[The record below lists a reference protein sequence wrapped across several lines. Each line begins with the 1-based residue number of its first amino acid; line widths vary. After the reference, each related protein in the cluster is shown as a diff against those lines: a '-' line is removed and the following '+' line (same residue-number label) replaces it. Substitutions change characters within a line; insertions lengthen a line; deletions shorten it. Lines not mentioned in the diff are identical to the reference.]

1 MVVENFENF
10 FDWLPSA
17 LWTFVL
23 AGGPAALL
31 IIILGYLVAAFRH
44 GPAEAFYVVA
54 QVLFGFIPDL
64 FGTSLRRVFAI
75 AKLAVKEA
83 LRRKVVLVTFALFA
97 IALLFGGWFMNAGVD
112 NPDRTYV
119 NFVLWGTQ
127 LLILFMGMLLSAF
140 SLPDDI
146 KNRTIH
152 TVVTKPVRSTEI
164 VIGRILGFVALGTA
178 LLALMGLISFFFVW
192 RSLSHTHQLVGSQ
205 DLSALAEI
213 DPNTRESLRGGRV
226 SENAILQGRTTDDS
240 GHFHSVEIIEDVR
253 LPGAPEPENQAN
265 VVGKKVLP
273 DGKTVYQRVIV
284 NPTSGHTHEVTL
296 NKNADGSVSSLK
308 LGPAAGY
315 FRARVPIY
323 ASNLVFYDSDGSL
336 SQRGINVGRE
346 WTYRGYVDGG
356 TLVRP
361 DTLSKAEL
369 VFAGVTPSKFDNP
382 ELMVIEMTLGVFR
395 TYKANIEKRVIG
407 SIQFESVPA
416 DPNTT
421 PIFRSEVSMFETEE
435 YNVQTIPVPR
445 KLVGKQI
452 APDGTILKEGEFD
465 LFTDF
470 AADKEQRLK
479 MILRCE
485 DRNQYLGLARGDV
498 YFRASDDLYWRNFI
512 KGYIGI
518 WCQLVVVV
526 TMGVAFSTFLS
537 APVGI
542 ILSIVVILFGFIS
555 EFVRTMAQP
564 DVSGGGPIESFWRL
578 ITQKNMEVELEPG
591 LQRTLMEQGDTF
603 LINALYYLTF
613 LAPDFKRLN
622 FSSFLTYGY
631 SVDANR
637 LGVALAISIGFCIW
651 VSILGYFCLKTR
663 EIAK

>member
-23 AGGPAALL
+23 AGGPAVFL

-64 FGTSLRRVFAI
+64 FGTSPRRVFAI
-75 AKLAVKEA
+75 AKLSIKEA
-83 LRRKVVLVTFALFA
+83 LRRKVVLVTFAVFA

-146 KNRTIH
+146 KNKTIH

-164 VIGRILGFVALGTA
+164 VLGRILGFVALGTA
-178 LLALMGLISFFFVW
+178 LLAIMGLLSFLFVW

-205 DLSALAEI
+205 DMSALTEI
-213 DPNTRESLRGGRV
+213 DPNTRESFRGGRV
-226 SENAILQGRTTDDS
+226 SENAILQGRTTGDS
-240 GHFHSVEIIEDVR
+240 GHFHSVELIEDVR

-265 VVGKKVLP
+265 IVGKKVLP
-273 DGKTVYQRVIV
+273 DGKTVYERLIV
-284 NPTSGHTHEVTL
+284 NPASGHTHQVTL
-296 NKNADGSVSSLK
+296 DKNPDGSVSRIR

-315 FRARVPIY
+315 FRARVPVY
-323 ASNLVFYDSDGSL
+323 AENLVFFDSDGSKNQ
-336 SQRGINVGRE
+336 SGINVGRE
-346 WTYRGYVDGG
+346 WSYRGYVDGG
-356 TLVRP
+356 NLVRP
-361 DTLSKAEL
+361 DSLAKAEL
-369 VFAGVTPSKFDNP
+369 TFTGITPNRFDNS
-382 ELMVIEMTLGVFR
+382 EQLVLEMTLSVFR

-407 SIQFESVPA
+407 SIQFESVPE

-421 PIFRSEVSMFETEE
+421 PIFRSDVSLFETEE

-445 KLVGKQI
+445 KLVGKQF

-470 AADKEQRLK
+470 AGDDKHRLRLL
-479 MILRCE
+479 LRCE
-485 DRNQYLGLARGDV
+485 DRNQYLGLAKGDI

-512 KGYIGI
+512 KGYLGI
-518 WCQLVVVV
+518 WCQLLVVV

-537 APVGI
+537 APVAM

-555 EFVRTMAQP
+555 GFVRNLAQP

-578 ITQKNMEVELEPG
+578 VTQKNMEVDLEPG
-591 LQRTLMEQGDTF
+591 LQRTLMEQADT
-603 LINALYYLTF
+603 LLVNALYYLTY
-613 LAPDFKRLN
+613 LAPDFQRLN

-631 SVDANR
+631 AVDANR
-637 LGVALAISIGFCIW
+637 LGVALCISIGFCLW

>member
-1 MVVENFENF
+1 V
-10 FDWLPSA
+10 
-17 LWTFVL
+17 
-23 AGGPAALL
+23 
-31 IIILGYLVAAFRH
+31 
-44 GPAEAFYVVA
+44 EAFYIVA
-54 QVLFGFIPDL
+54 QILFGFLPDL
-64 FGTSLRRVFAI
+64 FGTSFRRVFAL

-83 LRRKVVLVTFALFA
+83 VRRKVVLVTFAVFA
-97 IALLFGGWFMNAGVD
+97 AALLFGGWFMNAGVD

-127 LLILFMGMLLSAF
+127 LLVLFMGMLLSVF

-164 VIGRILGFVALGTA
+164 VLGRILGFVALGTA
-178 LLALMGLISFFFVW
+178 LLALMGLTSFFFVW

-205 DLSALAEI
+205 DLSALSEI

-226 SENAILQGRTTDDS
+226 SENAVMQGRTTDDS
-240 GHFHSVEIIEDVR
+240 GHFHAVELIDDVR
-253 LPGAPEPENQAN
+253 LPGSPEPLNQDN
-265 VVGKKVLP
+265 IVSRKVMP
-273 DGKTVYQRVIV
+273 DGKTIYQRLIV
-284 NPTSGHTHEVTL
+284 DPTSGHTHEVIL
-296 NKNADGSVSSLK
+296 RKKADGTVSDIK

-323 ASNLVFYDSDGSL
+323 PNTLTFYDSDGSL
-336 SQRGINVGRE
+336 SERGINVGRE

-356 TLVRP
+356 TLTRP

-369 VFAGVTPSKFDNP
+369 VFPGITPSKFGNG
-382 ELMVIEMTLGVFR
+382 EKMVIEMTLGVFR

-421 PIFRSEVSMFETEE
+421 PVIRSEVSMFETEE
-435 YNVQTIPVPR
+435 YAVQTIPVPR

-465 LFTDF
+465 LFSDF
-470 AADKEQRLK
+470 AGDSKQQLK

-485 DRNQYLGLARGDV
+485 DPNQYLGLAKGDI
-498 YFRASDDLYWRNFI
+498 YFRATDDLYWWNFV
-512 KGYIGI
+512 KGYLGI
-518 WCQLVVVV
+518 WCQLVIVV

-537 APVGI
+537 APVAM

-555 EFVRTMAQP
+555 EFVRTMARF
-564 DVSGGGPIESFWRL
+564 DVAGGGPIESFWRL
-578 ITQKNMEVELEPG
+578 VTQKNMEVDLEPG
-591 LQRTLMEQGDTF
+591 LQRTLMEQGDAL

-622 FSSFLTYGY
+622 FSSFLTFGF
-631 SVDANR
+631 SVDSNR
-637 LGVALAISIGFCIW
+637 LAVALAISLGFCLW
-651 VSILGYFCLKTR
+651 VSVLGYFCLKTR